1 MKQKTSILVVLVVAV
16 GVLLAYQFIFK
27 NGSNFSPQSQLA
39 SVAPTSGLVGHWK
52 LDGNANDSVGVTAL
66 KPAGSNPGT
75 LTGSPSWRTGADA
88 KIDGALSFN
97 GSNYATFGDLDV
109 TGGISVGMWIKAST
123 PSDGNWNSIFIKPDA
138 YGFEFKGN
146 TLYFRTTTGE
156 VSAPYSGTGWQ
167 HILGIKRGSAL
178 ELYINGAK
186 VATTSS
192 GATLTANNNPLRAAT
207 WDSTSEFLTGTL
219 DDIRVYNRA
228 LSGAEVTSVYND
240 IGAPQEMVKIQ
251 YSVLGP
257 GSVTYAPANTPFTI
271 LDSGTTA
278 TGYANYVASV
288 APGTVIEF
296 TQTPS
301 TSGNNIVAGRT
312 ATMVGIEQD
321 VSPCS
326 DVLGKKCSITV
337 PAAPS
342 TWSAAQKS
350 EFPTVF
356 LLANFAP
363 RDNLPIISN
372 IIVSEITTTSAK
384 ITWTTDQDSN
394 TQIVYG
400 PSEKSTIGGY
410 PNKTTLIDTP
420 PPASNLVKTHTQTIT
435 GLLDGNT
442 YHFRAMSRN
451 YKEDKNIPPNLIP
464 FNLSFSDDQTFT
476 TASNPILT
484 ITKAGTGTGT
494 VTGVSTPAQT
504 NIDCGSVCSRS
515 YTSGTN
521 VVLTATRIG
530 NSAFAGWTLNPSV
543 SGSSCVTNI
552 CTFNLTADTT
562 VTATFNE
569 DFTSDTV
576 KPNVT
581 GFTVPTTSSSTSV
594 PVTIT
599 ANDVSSG
606 VGSYQITES
615 STPPSASTGWT
626 TIITPTLTATIN
638 TNINTTV
645 GTHTFYAWVKDRNN
659 NVSNVFAGRT
669 VDVTSNPV
677 CSGTCKYIRPGAT
690 GTATG
695 SDWTNA
701 YTSIPTTLTRG
712 TTYYL
717 AGGGTT
723 YPITTLN
730 AGTGT
735 TRAKVLKATAADHGT
750 ETGWNSNY
758 AGVATFN
765 APLIISGQYI
775 TLDGGEWK
783 GIKLNPN
790 GNTTSCPSCG
800 MLDLGSN
807 GDYAVIR
814 NMNLEGTYYGG
825 FAHTVGIN
833 EATDPT
839 FEYVYLNKTYY
850 EDHFGGDPVGT
861 LTIRNS
867 YISMPNPPNNGDDP
881 NDPPHRDIHN
891 PYTSDTGFGLVFEN
905 NIVEDIYL
913 FGCFL
918 QDEVVEKNFVIRNNV
933 FTTSGHAM
941 FRLGS
946 GNGGIGNV
954 TMDNNIFHNV
964 LNHEVTSSKVTERNN
979 IFVVTGSWEDEFGS
993 KNFEDGVSKSVLHAT
1008 AGTSITNLFEKDKTA
1023 RWQAG
1028 TGNIKATLAE
1038 INFVNIDNPLG
1049 ADGKPGTDDDGFRFK
1064 ANASGVVTSSALGA
1078 GTNLSSVF
1086 TKDIEDDTRPAIGAW
1101 DIGPYEY

>member
-1 MKQKTSILVVLVVAV
+1 MKQKTSILAVLVIIV
-16 GVLLAYQFIFK
+16 GILIVYQFISRS
-27 NGSNFSPQSQLA
+27 GSDVSPDSQLA
-39 SVAPTSGLVGHWK
+39 STAPSNGLVGYWK
-52 LDGNANDSVGVTAL
+52 LDGNANDSVGVTAS
-66 KPAGSNPGT
+66 KPAGSRPGT
-75 LTGSPSWRTGADA
+75 LAGNPSWLTGTNA
-88 KIDGALSFN
+88 KINGALNFD
-97 GSNYATFGDLDV
+97 GSDYVTFGDLDV
-109 TGGISVGMWIKAST
+109 TGDISVSMWIKAST
-123 PSDGNWNSIFIKPDA
+123 PADEDWNSIFIKPNA

-167 HILGIKRGSAL
+167 HILGIKRGVTL
-178 ELYINGAK
+178 ELYIGGVE
-186 VATTSS
+186 VATTAS
-192 GATLTANNNPLRAAT
+192 GATLTANNNPLRAGT
-207 WDSTSEFLTGTL
+207 WNTTDEFLTGAL

-228 LSGAEVTSVYND
+228 LTTADITALYNYTGESTSLVKVGLSVQGGGTVSVTGATFTPDPSRSGTDSVYSS
-240 IGAPQEMVKIQ
+240 A
-251 YSVLGP
+251 
-257 GSVTYAPANTPFTI
+257 SVTPDTEIT
-271 LDSGTTA
+271 
-278 TGYANYVASV
+278 
-288 APGTVIEF
+288 F
-296 TQTPS
+296 TQTTPTGKVFVGWTGS
-301 TSGNNIVAGRT
+301 
-312 ATMVGIEQD
+312 MVGYEENISCTQTD
-321 VSPCS
+321 PIARTC
-326 DVLGKKCSITV
+326 KIIV
-337 PAAPS
+337 PAVPS
-342 TWSAAQKS
+342 TWSASQAS
-350 EFPTVF
+350 SYEVA
-356 LLANFAP
+356 LVIANFVP
-363 RDNLPIISN
+363 RDNRPIISN
-372 IIVSEITTTSAK
+372 ITSTTTNTSAT
-384 ITWTTDQDSN
+384 ISWDTEQSSDTR
-394 TQIVYG
+394 IAYG
-400 PSEKSTIGGY
+400 PISKEHANNY
-410 PNKTTLIDTP
+410 LNKTTLIDIPSTTP
-420 PPASNLVKTHTQTIT
+420 PFSGLVTDHTQTIT
-435 GLLDGNT
+435 GLTAGTT
-442 YHFRAMSRN
+442 YHYRVMSRN
-451 YKEDKNIPPNLIP
+451 YKPRADGSLAPW
-464 FNLSFSDDQTFT
+464 NLSFSDDLTFT
-476 TASNPILT
+476 TTSPVTRTLT
-484 ITKAGTGTGT
+484 VTKGTSLGTGT

-913 FGCFL
+913 FGWLL
-918 QDEVVEKNFVIRNNV
+918 QDGVAEKNFVIRNNV